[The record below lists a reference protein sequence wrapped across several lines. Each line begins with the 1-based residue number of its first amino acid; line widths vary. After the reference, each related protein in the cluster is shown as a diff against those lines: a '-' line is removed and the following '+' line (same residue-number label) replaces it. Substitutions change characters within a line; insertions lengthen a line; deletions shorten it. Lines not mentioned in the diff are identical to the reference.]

1 MNIYYYSTKEIK
13 YIKSKVGRAGAEEG
27 DSFGNLPAG
36 EAIKGAGKFA
46 FDLLTSGNLL
56 KKYIGADHKPDRGV
70 TFFLEPIPTDMASLF
85 GGKHKHW
92 TPGLEL
98 FEYRLE
104 VKDSFVD
111 MDVVKNKAYAGGFPF
126 RLCGSKQAVD
136 LIYNQQEWVWDG
148 EMDPKLIKKYERELM
163 ALEKKLGFFAYWGL
177 KGVTEAI
184 KKGARP
190 IKECVSDAITLM
202 TEHKQ
207 EGLLYSSIAPNI
219 PHLILYSGYAPIV
232 YTEKKKITLS

>member
-1 MNIYYYSTKEIK
+1 
-13 YIKSKVGRAGAEEG
+13 
-27 DSFGNLPAG
+27 
-36 EAIKGAGKFA
+36 
-46 FDLLTSGNLL
+46 
-56 KKYIGADHKPDRGV
+56 
-70 TFFLEPIPTDMASLF
+70 
-85 GGKHKHW
+85 
-92 TPGLEL
+92 
-98 FEYRLE
+98 
-104 VKDSFVD
+104 
-111 MDVVKNKAYAGGFPF
+111 
-126 RLCGSKQAVD
+126 
-136 LIYNQQEWVWDG
+136 
-148 EMDPKLIKKYERELM
+148 MDPKLIKKYERELM

-184 KKGARP
+184 KKGTRP